1 MDDLD
6 RASELEQKQRDA
18 ALARARQG
26 VSLPYTGHCHY
37 CGDITGGGRRF
48 CDADCRD
55 GYEAAR
61 RARRRNGHGG

>member
-18 ALARARQG
+18 ALARARHG
-26 VSLPYTGHCHY
+26 ARLPYTGHCHW

-48 CDADCRD
+48 CDVDCRD

-61 RARRRNGHGG
+61 AARLRNGCNA